1 MAIAPLYNQKN
12 AYYVPSDD
20 DLSQGLFTA
29 APADA
34 TATSDDD
41 RAAHLK
47 PMIEQAGADSSV
59 LPPVNRQTAPQT
71 TALMDHPEAKS
82 SIMDSVKSLFEG
94 DKYVNYTLPFLGIL
108 EAIGSQ
114 GKSPGTAALE
124 VRNQVLNERKQKLS
138 EEEKAVEMQAKKET
152 MNQATLERKL
162 KQEKQDK
169 VKAIPLDAPDYAQQ
183 VAKIEMQYDITPE
196 EAMNYQRL
204 FKQQKSLSPQELI
217 DLQGKFPNVSEG
229 TFQNDPDGWR
239 KQLES
244 ETGKQTFAGLTGS
257 TLAGKEELLGKKAQL
272 HPISTKGTALAS
284 GTKVANINP
293 GTPQG
298 QDAVKNYGDL
308 ILSGDASPDLKNL
321 MNRNAPF
328 AIAVTQYVHQK
339 DAQFDLPNAVG
350 DYGYWNNNKN
360 KQNRQVINA
369 FQAQAPALL
378 QAVDDLKLTGTPFL
392 DKHAIDALYA
402 TGNVK
407 AANLLAS
414 LGVQIE
420 DLTKAVAGGNA
431 TTDKQMELAST
442 ILKKGATPEQIRQ
455 MVQTAINASNE
466 RKMSMYSEGGIY
478 GKRAAQNDRYLPDNF
493 KQAILSGQF
502 HVEPAQQARPQYQ
515 VGETRNIGGRTVTR
529 QQDGTWQ

>member
-138 EEEKAVEMQAKKET
+138 EEEKAVEMQAQKET

-169 VKAIPLDAPDYAQQ
+169 VKAMSSA
-183 VAKIEMQYDITPE
+183 VSRAKQ
-196 EAMNYQRL
+196 
-204 FKQQKSLSPQELI
+204 
-217 DLQGKFPNVSEG
+217 
-229 TFQNDPDGWR
+229 
-239 KQLES
+239 
-244 ETGKQTFAGLTGS
+244 
-257 TLAGKEELLGKKAQL
+257 
-272 HPISTKGTALAS
+272 
-284 GTKVANINP
+284 
-293 GTPQG
+293 
-298 QDAVKNYGDL
+298 
-308 ILSGDASPDLKNL
+308 
-321 MNRNAPF
+321 
-328 AIAVTQYVHQK
+328 
-339 DAQFDLPNAVG
+339 
-350 DYGYWNNNKN
+350 
-360 KQNRQVINA
+360 
-369 FQAQAPALL
+369 
-378 QAVDDLKLTGTPFL
+378 
-392 DKHAIDALYA
+392 
-402 TGNVK
+402 
-407 AANLLAS
+407 
-414 LGVQIE
+414 
-420 DLTKAVAGGNA
+420 
-431 TTDKQMELAST
+431 
-442 ILKKGATPEQIRQ
+442 
-455 MVQTAINASNE
+455 
-466 RKMSMYSEGGIY
+466 
-478 GKRAAQNDRYLPDNF
+478 
-493 KQAILSGQF
+493 
-502 HVEPAQQARPQYQ
+502 
-515 VGETRNIGGRTVTR
+515 
-529 QQDGTWQ
+529 